1 MGNMSSP
8 KALTLFLLLGIAYPA
23 SQFGWMRE
31 SRLETP
37 LGPIQVLWAFAV
49 GFGALGVFLSPK
61 SSRLSRKLGVAI
73 LLVGYCVSGALWAME
88 PTAGAGLVAALLAA
102 GLVLVAIWMV
112 AFTGQVA
119 FRLATPARAPLN

>member
-1 MGNMSSP
+1 VISARRSTSAVTDSL
-8 KALTLFLLLGIAYPA
+8 ALAI
-23 SQFGWMRE
+23 S
-31 SRLETP
+31 
-37 LGPIQVLWAFAV
+37 WARSA
-49 GFGALGVFLSPK
+49 
-61 SSRLSRKLGVAI
+61 RKLGVAI